1 MSTTPDQKLDELFAA
16 LRSDSPAAYDHDLA
30 ALLRQTGS
38 PTPDPL
44 LPSTQQRKRKPAMI
58 SIITIAFLTA
68 VTLLTQDFTSTQQVA
83 PRVLPDGPSTAPF
96 VEQPVT
102 PSQQPKESNAK
113 EGRQTKKLLSFS
125 KAVIVPNAWVSPS
138 ERELPLLGI
147 DRLANGDIL
156 LDDGHTTR
164 LMFGV
169 DTFAKAIAAK
179 STLNVPFT
187 LFPKFI
193 TDTKGNLVMIGEHT
207 VHNGRSSS
215 VTFIAGQPS
224 AMPSLN
230 YLRTTSVHKQGGT
243 VDTSVVPPIMT
254 TPLRVSVGIMT
265 FDTTIS
271 FRYGDLQEEKAIIEA
286 FTERVA
292 AKDSIFKLQFG
303 GEAGLKAKFGN
314 ALSSDLSPDERLV
327 LNSYDS
333 LGRLKL
339 SELQKVELQFRYLG
353 QVLQS
358 PRYSYTTKLKFE
370 QLHRSVD
377 YKFYLLKH
385 KEDEKKFAK
394 IDDYVPVLIRPN
406 TGSLPDPTYDNGLI
420 FWFEPSEELHEAM
433 PSLRGNR
440 AVEND
445 IRDPHRVVVYPN
457 PTIMYLF
464 VQTRDI
470 PGRSLSVDLQNLLGF
485 NVLPSCTV
493 DVSGGIADT
502 RLDVSAVPPG
512 IYFLTLTYENGT
524 RETRRIVV
532 Q

>member
-1 MSTTPDQKLDELFAA
+1 
-16 LRSDSPAAYDHDLA
+16 
-30 ALLRQTGS
+30 
-38 PTPDPL
+38 
-44 LPSTQQRKRKPAMI
+44 MI

-96 VEQPVT
+96 AEQPVT
-102 PSQQPKESNAK
+102 PSQRPNESNAK

-125 KAVIVPNAWVSPS
+125 KAVIVPNTWVTPS

-207 VHNGRSSS
+207 IHNGRSSRI
-215 VTFIAGQPS
+215 TFVAGQPPTVPN
-224 AMPSLN
+224 MN
-230 YLRTTSVHKQGGT
+230 YWRATSTQKAGAT
-243 VDTSVVPPIMT
+243 IDSSVTPPIKV
-254 TPLRVSVGIMT
+254 TPIKVGAGVFT
-265 FDTTIS
+265 FDTVI
-271 FRYGDLQEEKAIIEA
+271 RVQYGNLEEEHAIEKALI
-286 FTERVA
+286 ERVVA
-292 AKDSIFKLQFG
+292 MDSTYKMQFG
-303 GEAGLKAKFGN
+303 GEEGLKAKFGN
-314 ALSSDLSPDERLV
+314 ALSSDLSRDERSI
-327 LNSYDS
+327 LNAYDS
-333 LGRLKL
+333 IGRLAL
-339 SELQKVELQFRYLG
+339 SDLEKVELQYRYLG
-353 QVLQS
+353 KVVRAPQ
-358 PRYSYTTKLKFE
+358 YTPITRLKFE
-370 QLHRSVD
+370 QLYRAVD

-394 IDDYVPVLIRPN
+394 IDDYVPVLIRPK

-445 IRDPHRVVVYPN
+445 IRDLHRVVVYPN